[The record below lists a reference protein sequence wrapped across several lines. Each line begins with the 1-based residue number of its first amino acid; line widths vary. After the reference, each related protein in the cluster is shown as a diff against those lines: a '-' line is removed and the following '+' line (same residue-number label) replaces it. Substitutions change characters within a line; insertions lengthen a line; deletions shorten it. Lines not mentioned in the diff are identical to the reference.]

1 MVSLRTAMTGARLIL
16 QEAEGYIFISP
27 FGYNRLPC
35 CHVVLNQ
42 QNKGLIQKAPK
53 AS

>member
-1 MVSLRTAMTGARLIL
+1 MTGTRLTL
-16 QEAEGYIFISP
+16 QEKDDYFFISL

-35 CHVVLNQ
+35 GHGVSNQ

-53 AS
+53 ALK